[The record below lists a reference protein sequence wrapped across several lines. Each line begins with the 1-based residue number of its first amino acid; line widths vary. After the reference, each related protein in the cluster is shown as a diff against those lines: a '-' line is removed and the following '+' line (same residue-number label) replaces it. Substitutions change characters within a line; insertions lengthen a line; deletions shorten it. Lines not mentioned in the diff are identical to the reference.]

1 MTRETKGW
9 DDLQELSP
17 YSPEPVTQQ
26 GNNLLVVDGNNLGYR
41 FLHRNNYRNYKDE
54 YFRTVE
60 SLAKSYNCKN
70 ILLTFDYGKSYYR
83 NSVYPEYKAT
93 RKKPQTDEEVERF
106 EHFFA
111 CLNEIA
117 DLDYFPTAKFRGI
130 EADDIMAYTVL
141 KNRSQ
146 LDHIWIVS
154 SDRDIYQLLDDNV
167 SIFNLY
173 SRKEITPSYIQE
185 QFDVTPSEYM
195 LARIISGDDGDNI
208 VGVEGIGE
216 KRSCALAKKYKI
228 LPNLLKALPIS
239 GKSKYIQN
247 LNKSVDLLITNERL
261 INLLK
266 YNEEAILLGGYQ
278 ENIMEKLNAV
288 CAFS

>member
-9 DDLQELSP
+9 DDLQELSVFT
-17 YSPEPVTQQ
+17 PEPIAQQ
-26 GNNLLVVDGNNLGYR
+26 GNNLLIVDGNNLGYR

-60 SLAKSYNCKN
+60 SLAKSYSCKN

-83 NSVYPEYKAT
+83 NNVYPEYKAT
-93 RKKPQTDEEVERF
+93 RKKPQTDEEVQKF
-106 EHFFA
+106 EYFFA

-117 DLDYFPTAKFRGI
+117 ELAYFPTAKFRGI
-130 EADDIMAYTVL
+130 EADDIIAYTVL
-141 KNRSQ
+141 KNKAH
-146 LDHIWIVS
+146 LDHIWMIT
-154 SDRDIYQLLDDNV
+154 SDRDLFQLLDSNV

-173 SRKEITPSYIQE
+173 SRKEITLDYLQK

-216 KRSCALAKKYKI
+216 KRSCILAKKYKT
-228 LPNLLKALPIS
+228 LSALLKALPIS
-239 GKSKYIQN
+239 GKAKYIQN
-247 LNKSVDLLITNERL
+247 LNKSVDLLVTNERL
-261 INLLK
+261 INLTK

-278 ENIMEKLNAV
+278 ENIMEQFKAA
-288 CAFS
+288 CIFT